1 MHDPK
6 HSSRKLSTYLPK
18 NLRDQ
23 VIVESKKTYAE
34 FLMIEVSTFASQ
46 IFIFFTCAL
55 YSSNF
60 LRNEPLLFK
69 YIDVKLKNID
79 VNETIILVMASLTA
93 IGLLKLIQKAA
104 PNESFTSK
112 IIDSVINQIPKFFYT
127 LSASFIGVLIAII
140 FFVINNPKTPDN
152 LGVPAYSFFAV
163 VTFIYG
169 IMCGTGLAFLLNYK
183 NLVEKHSMKG
193 NAKDKPESHDKK

>member
-1 MHDPK
+1 MHDPE
-6 HSSRKLSTYLPK
+6 HPSRKLSTYLPK
-18 NLRDQ
+18 DLRDQ
-23 VIVESKKTYAE
+23 VIVEPKKTYTE
-34 FLMIEVSTFASQ
+34 FLMIEVFTFLSQ

-69 YIDVKLKNID
+69 YIDVKLKSID
-79 VNETIILVMASLTA
+79 PTETVVIVMASLTA

-104 PNESFTSK
+104 PKESFTIK

-127 LSASFIGVLIAII
+127 LSASFIGVLIAVI
-140 FFVINNPKTPDN
+140 FFVINNPDTPDN
-152 LGVPAYSFFAV
+152 LGILAYSGFAL

-183 NLVEKHSMKG
+183 NLVKKHSMKE
-193 NAKDKPESHDKK
+193 NSELPPTSHDKK

>member
-1 MHDPK
+1 MHDPEN
-6 HSSRKLSTYLPK
+6 SSRKLSTYLPK

-23 VIVESKKTYAE
+23 VIVERKKTPTE
-34 FLMIEVSTFASQ
+34 FLMIEVSTFLSQ

-60 LRNEPLLFK
+60 LRNETLLFK

-104 PNESFTSK
+104 PNESFTIK
-112 IIDSVINQIPKFFYT
+112 IIDSVINQLPKFFYT
-127 LSASFIGVLIAII
+127 LSASFIGILIAII
-140 FFVINNPKTPDN
+140 FFVTNNPKTPDN

-169 IMCGTGLAFLLNYK
+169 IMCGTGLAFLLNHK
-183 NLVEKHSMKG
+183 NLINKNSMKE
-193 NAKDKPESHDKK
+193 NTEHNPTRSDKK

>member
-1 MHDPK
+1 MRDPE

-34 FLMIEVSTFASQ
+34 FLMIEVSTFLSQ

-60 LRNEPLLFK
+60 LRNESLLFR
-69 YIDVKLKNID
+69 YINIKLKSID
-79 VNETIILVMASLTA
+79 HTDTAVIAMASLTA
-93 IGLLKLIQKAA
+93 IGLLKLFQKAA
-104 PNESFTSK
+104 PNESFIIK
-112 IIDSVINQIPKFFYT
+112 IIDSVINQIPKLFYT
-127 LSASFIGVLIAII
+127 FSASFIGVLIAVIA
-140 FFVINNPKTPDN
+140 FVINNPTTPDN
-152 LGVPAYSFFAV
+152 LGVSTYFKFAL

-169 IMCGTGLAFLLNYK
+169 VMLGTGSAFLLNYK
-183 NLVEKHSMKG
+183 NLVKKH
-193 NAKDKPESHDKK
+193 